1 MDFCR
6 VGSISSASEDVLSV
20 LPSFFGCL
28 GIQWRNMCFFTESSR
43 WSPLFR
49 RSSTCY
55 IRKHSTHSS
64 YCSPDFVLCMRVICR
79 MWARLRS
86 SLWEKDDFPS
96 SKPPIASA
104 MISNLSNNG
113 FLLCAVFFSML
124 TAVWPSLWRVRL
136 TFFTHCTFLRK
147 TRQRYGFYPEGDV
160 FLQFKKCVNAGI
172 KKKIVRPVTEKFR
185 IFAIWQMRKKTCLL
199 KLCVASLSCWLW
211 WGMSSVPGLVGA

>member
-1 MDFCR
+1 MCKGETVQRSYLLKYAAKLRITEQACKWTFVGFSGVSPTPEAVLR
-6 VGSISSASEDVLSV
+6 VLQP
-20 LPSFFGCL
+20 LFGCL

-160 FLQFKKCVNAGI
+160 FLQF
-172 KKKIVRPVTEKFR
+172 
-185 IFAIWQMRKKTCLL
+185 
-199 KLCVASLSCWLW
+199 
-211 WGMSSVPGLVGA
+211 

>member
-28 GIQWRNMCFFTESSR
+28 GIQWRNMCFFTESSL

-160 FLQFKKCVNAGI
+160 FLQF
-172 KKKIVRPVTEKFR
+172 
-185 IFAIWQMRKKTCLL
+185 
-199 KLCVASLSCWLW
+199 
-211 WGMSSVPGLVGA
+211 